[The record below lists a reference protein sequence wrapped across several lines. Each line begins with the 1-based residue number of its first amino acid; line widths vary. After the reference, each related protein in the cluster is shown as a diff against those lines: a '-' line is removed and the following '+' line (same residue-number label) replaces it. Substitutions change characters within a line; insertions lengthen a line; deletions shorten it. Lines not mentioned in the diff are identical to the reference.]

1 MRRRTA
7 AGTGGPPVSGRHRP
21 VAVLVG
27 APDEAVPAGPDQTV
41 LAGPDQT
48 VLAGRPVGH
57 WLLDTLAQLDAE
69 VVTDPPYP
77 GDRPVLLIG
86 AATPLIGAGT
96 LARAVDRV
104 TDDTDD
110 TGDGRVVLLRARR
123 PAPWWDPTPPAT
135 TDAPAGL
142 VLAGP
147 VPLTVAR
154 LAGHLAG
161 HLAAEVPCAVVRH
174 QLVAAGVRVDDV
186 TLHPTES
193 LRTTDPVELAEARRA
208 VQARIVAGWQ
218 RRGVYVEDPATTSI
232 DATVQL
238 APGVTVLAGTR
249 LTGDTTVGA
258 GSRIGPGVS
267 LRDCRVGAHC
277 EIRYA
282 VCQDVDLGDR
292 VNVGP
297 YAWLRSR
304 ASLGDDCRAGAFVE
318 IADSTVGAGTSVP
331 HLAGLFSAD
340 VGRDCNLA
348 SMSGPANFNGGV
360 KSRVRIGDGVAIG
373 AGTILVAPVEVGDG
387 AETAAGSVITDD
399 VPSGAL
405 GMARTTQRN
414 VTGWARLRRAAASA
428 AGEAQRGGGHP

>member
-1 MRRRTA
+1 M
-7 AGTGGPPVSGRHRP
+7 SGRHRP

-27 APDEAVPAGPDQTV
+27 APSQAMPDGPEQAVPDGPEQAVPD
-41 LAGPDQT
+41 GPEQA
-48 VLAGRPVGH
+48 VLAGRPAGH
-57 WLLDTLAQLDAE
+57 WLLDTLARLDAE
-69 VVTDPPYP
+69 VVTKPPRP

-86 AATPLIGAGT
+86 TATPLIGAGT
-96 LARAVDRV
+96 LAWAVDRV
-104 TDDTDD
+104 TDDTGG
-110 TGDGRVVLLRARR
+110 TGGGRVVLLRARR

-135 TDAPAGL
+135 PDAPAGL

-147 VPLTVAR
+147 VPLSVAR
-154 LAGHLAG
+154 LAGHLA
-161 HLAAEVPCAVVRH
+161 AETPCAAVRH

-193 LRTTDPVELAEARRA
+193 LRTTDPVELAEAHRA
-208 VQARIVAGWQ
+208 VQARIVAGWL

-249 LTGDTTVGA
+249 LTGHTTVDA

-267 LRDCRVGAHC
+267 LHDCRVGADC

-340 VGRDCNLA
+340 VGRGCNLA

-360 KSRVRIGDGVAIG
+360 KSRVRIGDGVSIG

-399 VPSGAL
+399 VPAGAL
-405 GMARTTQRN
+405 GMARTMQRN
-414 VTGWARLRRAAASA
+414 VTGWVRLRRSAASA